1 MRGSYSDRRRRLIRL
16 LLSALMVSA
25 APAAPAADLLPAD
38 PVLRTL
44 MEGDVAHG
52 TGDARALLATAQ
64 SLTALG
70 ATPVEGQDD
79 LAAQWTQEA
88 RDHGATPSALGFRG
102 RALGPAYR
110 RGSLGARG
118 SVTVRQ
124 LFLAGQRAQ
133 ISIAGARGAANLS
146 MRVQGANG
154 DTLCAKPV
162 GGAQADCAWLPLFT
176 DRYDIVIEN
185 GGTAPADF
193 YLVVR

>member
-1 MRGSYSDRRRRLIRL
+1 MIRL
-16 LLSALMVSA
+16 LLPVWLMLA
-25 APAAPAADLLPAD
+25 GPGAPTTDPAPSD

-44 MEGDVAHG
+44 VEGGAAEG
-52 TGDARALLATAQ
+52 AGDHSALLDTAQ
-64 SLTALG
+64 ILKALG
-70 ATPVEGQDD
+70 ATPAEGQED
-79 LAAQWTQEA
+79 LAALWTKEA
-88 RDHGATPSALGFRG
+88 QDHGVTRSVLGFRG

-133 ISIAGARGAANLS
+133 ISIAPAHGAAHLL
-146 MRVQGANG
+146 MRVQGADGN
-154 DTLCAKPV
+154 TLCAKPV
-162 GGAQADCAWLPLFT
+162 GGAQVDCAWLPLFT

-185 GGTAPADF
+185 SGTVPADF